1 MMNQKKIDLL
11 KKLKNLAEQGVGG
24 EKETAQKKLKQLMK
38 KYNVEEEELS
48 DDTEEKYEF
57 TFHGEFEKRL
67 LLQVGY
73 KILGKKI
80 KKKMY
85 EYKKG
90 AGKRTTRI
98 IECTKAEALQI
109 RIEHEFYCDLWKE
122 EQDFFFECF
131 IQKHRIFAED
141 NEEKTGKNRKMTRE
155 EEVYLFRMEDECA
168 QTLIDGVYREYG
180 KLLET
185 AARTFKDTNGR
196 KFKYKVD
203 TIKAGDEEFQKQF
216 KEVIAKN
223 IKDYMEN
230 EYATYVE
237 YAGEELAEE
246 SVKSPKTSDDFVNI
260 RKDIFEMVGQAFKIP
275 MSMMMGNITNLKEVC
290 DVFLTFGV
298 NPLANTISEVLN
310 KRATVYEYMN
320 GNYYQC
326 YTGGIKHR
334 DLFETAA
341 NAEKLIGSA
350 IINTDEARE
359 ELSLVP
365 LNTPWS
371 KTYYVTNNFREADDA
386 RTAVK
391 GGEEDE

>member
-1 MMNQKKIDLL
+1 
-11 KKLKNLAEQGVGG
+11 
-24 EKETAQKKLKQLMK
+24 
-38 KYNVEEEELS
+38 
-48 DDTEEKYEF
+48 
-57 TFHGEFEKRL
+57 
-67 LLQVGY
+67 
-73 KILGKKI
+73 
-80 KKKMY
+80 
-85 EYKKG
+85 
-90 AGKRTTRI
+90 
-98 IECTKAEALQI
+98 
-109 RIEHEFYCDLWKE
+109 
-122 EQDFFFECF
+122 
-131 IQKHRIFAED
+131 
-141 NEEKTGKNRKMTRE
+141 
-155 EEVYLFRMEDECA
+155 MEDECA

-341 NAEKLIGSA
+341 NVEKLIGSA

>member
-1 MMNQKKIDLL
+1 MGVVNFLNKLLGVTGTNGETIVIDIPASIYYKELAIYTASSYLANAVSMAEMRVFNKGKPVKDQDYYLL
-11 KKLKNLAEQGVGG
+11 NVAPNKNENSN
-24 EKETAQKKLKQLMK
+24 
-38 KYNVEEEELS
+38 Y
-48 DDTEEKYEF
+48 F
-57 TFHGEFEKRL
+57 
-67 LLQVGY
+67 
-73 KILGKKI
+73 
-80 KKKMY
+80 
-85 EYKKG
+85 
-90 AGKRTTRI
+90 
-98 IECTKAEALQI
+98 
-109 RIEHEFYCDLWKE
+109 W
-122 EQDFFFECF
+122 
-131 IQKHRIFAED
+131 HRVI
-141 NEEKTGKNRKMTRE
+141 RKMTRTKKGALVVE
-155 EEVYLFRMEDECA
+155 LNGELHCAEDFTVVQERPVLGNIYGGVVLSGGVQLNRTFRAEEVYLFRMEDECA

-196 KFKYKVD
+196 KFKYKID
-203 TIKAGDEEFQKQF
+203 AIKAGDDEFQEQF
-216 KEVIAKN
+216 KKVVAKN

-237 YAGEELAEE
+237 YDDGILEEQ
-246 SVKSPKTSDDFVNI
+246 STKSPKTSDDFVNI

-334 DLFETAA
+334 DLFESAA
-341 NAEKLIGSA
+341 NVEKLIGSA

-371 KTYYVTNNFREADDA
+371 KTYYVTNNFREADST
-386 RTAVK
+386 RTAAK